1 MRGANRQAEPGSDN
15 FSIFIVYVVPPVYLI
30 PSMKQ
35 ILVATDFSKS
45 AANAM
50 AYAMELA
57 SVLGADVCA
66 IHAIH
71 PTEGINNS
79 TYNAI
84 FIEDYYNNKRQA
96 LKEWVEDFK
105 KDGAFQNINVTSLCD
120 VGFLKTVITRYV
132 DENPVALLVMG
143 ITGAT
148 GITGIVGSN
157 ASMMVTKVKTP
168 TLIIPL
174 ESRFSKIPMITLATD
189 FQTKLSAEDIDAL
202 NELIT
207 ALGSEKMQV
216 LYVADKPD
224 DKHISTGEARLRD
237 LIPNTELE
245 FNYISNSSAI
255 TGIMDF
261 IESHETDILCLVKHH
276 HNIVYRLFTR
286 STVNQVM
293 NKSVKAILVLHE

>member
-1 MRGANRQAEPGSDN
+1 
-15 FSIFIVYVVPPVYLI
+15 
-30 PSMKQ
+30 MKQ
-35 ILVATDFSKS
+35 ILLATDFSKS

-50 AYAMELA
+50 EYAMELA
-57 SVLGADVCA
+57 KILKLDVCA

-96 LKEWVEDFK
+96 LKGWAADFTERK
-105 KDGAFQNINVTSLCD
+105 AYQGIHVTTLCD
-120 VGFLKTVITRYV
+120 VGFLKNVITRYISSHHV
-132 DENPVALLVMG
+132 ELLVMG

-157 ASMMVTKVKTP
+157 ASMMVSKVKIP

-174 ESRFSKIPMITLATD
+174 ESKFSKVPIITLATD
-189 FQTKLSAEDIDAL
+189 YDTRLSADDVNAL
-202 NELIT
+202 NEMVK
-207 ALGSEKMQV
+207 AFGSGRMQV
-216 LYVADKPD
+216 VYIAEKSETVHVDTFESKLKGLI
-224 DKHISTGEARLRD
+224 KHA
-237 LIPNTELE
+237 ELE
-245 FNYISNSSAI
+245 FNYISDSTPLN
-255 TGIMDF
+255 GIIDF

-276 HNIVYRLFTR
+276 HNIVYRLFTK

>member
-1 MRGANRQAEPGSDN
+1 
-15 FSIFIVYVVPPVYLI
+15 
-30 PSMKQ
+30 MKQ

-50 AYAMELA
+50 AYAMDLA
-57 SVLGADVCA
+57 SVLNANVCA

-96 LKEWVEDFK
+96 LKDWVIQF
-105 KDGAFQNINVTSLCD
+105 AQNDAYKAVNVTTLCD
-120 VGFLKTVITRYV
+120 VGFLKNVITRYV
-132 DENPVALLVMG
+132 DAHPVTLLIMG

-157 ASMMVTKVKTP
+157 ASMIVSKIKTP

-174 ESRFSKIPMITLATD
+174 ESHFSKVPMITLATD
-189 FQTKLSAEDIDAL
+189 YETKLSAVDINAL
-202 NELIT
+202 NELIK
-207 ALGSEKMQV
+207 AFGSKKMQV
-216 LYVADKPD
+216 LYVADKVD
-224 DKHISTGEARLRD
+224 DKHIQTGETRLRA
-237 LIPNTELE
+237 LIPHTELV
-245 FNYISNSSAI
+245 FNYISNSSALN
-255 TGIMDF
+255 GIMEF
-261 IESHETDILCLVKHH
+261 IDSDHTDILCLVRHH

-293 NKSVKAILVLHE
+293 NKSVRAILVLHE